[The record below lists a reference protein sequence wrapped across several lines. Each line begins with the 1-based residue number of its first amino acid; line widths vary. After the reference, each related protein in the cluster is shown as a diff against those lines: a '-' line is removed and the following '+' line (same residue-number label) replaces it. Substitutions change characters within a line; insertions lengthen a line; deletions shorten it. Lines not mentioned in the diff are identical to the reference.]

1 MKMMNESI
9 WFVCTQS
16 TLCQCLFVWVKPC
29 CMMRW
34 HGGGK
39 LSHASPIWEWILQSV
54 FVSWLL
60 GGHPRF
66 IHYLKSCSNSVWDV
80 KHDNTFLYL
89 RGRGSGSW
97 QEGYLNEVLCLFN
110 LLSFLPHPTSASHQ
124 SERKRKSDGLTRR
137 VSKKTSSCEI
147 NRNCSGW
154 VFQVTP
160 NRKRGYSNK
169 VTEDKKNKKKVT
181 VAEGSPVQWAWLTA
195 QLTTSKGFCW
205 PGTAKRDVAQ
215 SLNQH
220 AHLQTCIHK
229 WYSACLWARRFN
241 TCFSCCQ
248 KVCVKGAA
256 CHIRKILS
264 LALLKRVRQE
274 NHTQICTVKMKLQ
287 PGDG

>member
-1 MKMMNESI
+1 MR
-9 WFVCTQS
+9 FCVCLTS
-16 TLCQCLFVWVKPC
+16 SLFF
-29 CMMRW
+29 
-34 HGGGK
+34 H
-39 LSHASPIWEWILQSV
+39 IQ
-54 FVSWLL
+54 
-60 GGHPRF
+60 PRLH
-66 IHYLKSCSNSVWDV
+66 IK
-80 KHDNTFLYL
+80 
-89 RGRGSGSW
+89 
-97 QEGYLNEVLCLFN
+97 
-110 LLSFLPHPTSASHQ
+110 A
-124 SERKRKSDGLTRR
+124 SERENQTDWPAAFPKRRRPVRSTEIAQDECFKLHLTRKEAIQIKLQKI
-137 VSKKTSSCEI
+137 KK
-147 NRNCSGW
+147 
-154 VFQVTP
+154 
-160 NRKRGYSNK
+160 
-169 VTEDKKNKKKVT
+169 KKKVT

-205 PGTAKRDVAQ
+205 PGTAKRDVAR